1 MTVLRQAGAS
11 DFKKKKAAEAA
22 ICLPPAAPP
31 LPLQSSGSPS
41 NSSSKKPKHESTG
54 VQMLS
59 LLRLSLH
66 LTKN

>member
-1 MTVLRQAGAS
+1 VLRQAGAS
-11 DFKKKKAAEAA
+11 DFKKKKAAEAT
-22 ICLPPAAPP
+22 ICLPPAPP